1 MMEKKTKGTLP
12 ADLGSEYTVL
22 SELKS
27 GKSGQVL
34 LIYDTVCRRKAILKI
49 AYSRLELL
57 ETEAAAMSALAGEGI
72 PVVYNCRISDNCGWL
87 LREYIPGET
96 LDEYVKKNG
105 TLSAD
110 ETVSLGIAL
119 CRVVG
124 RMHLHE
130 PRMIHRDIKPQNVV
144 RKKDGSLCLIDF
156 GTCREYDASSSCDTQ
171 IIGTPVSAPPE
182 QFGYCQTDAR
192 SDVYSIGM
200 LLNFLSTGEYALDKR
215 SASPQLKSVIEKC
228 TCFAPND
235 RYSDALELQRAL
247 EALSPS
253 SRLRR
258 RILLCSAALAV
269 IAAVII
275 ILPIAVRG
283 ISAALA
289 SVGAEERISADPQI
303 EAEEYIF
310 ADPTIKAEVCRQLGK
325 DVITYGD
332 LNGITELMLIGN
344 TPVEE
349 WDSISVVGS
358 SIAVNGVGINDS
370 GGICTLKDIEAMPN
384 LHTLVLCNQE
394 ISDLSPLSGSK
405 IERLALNSNNISD
418 ITPLS
423 RCASLSE
430 LVIGGNPVSVL
441 TPLLEC
447 KQLSYLEIGK
457 TRVNNFE
464 VISKL
469 PELLS
474 LNIAFCEYLTDLS
487 PLAEMDDLRELTVFH
502 ADNET
507 LELIY
512 GMTGLV
518 KLEVWCSDEVPDFNG
533 ISRLVNLQHLLLS
546 VLDGN
551 ALLSFDGIEKLPRLY
566 YMFISGARC
575 ADVSAIGKSRSLSTI
590 SFEDCEIDD
599 FSALGE
605 IDGLHQV
612 ECSIAD
618 YDKIMAAL
626 AENRAVSV
634 TIR

>member
-1 MMEKKTKGTLP
+1 MTEEKIKAALP
-12 ADLGSEYTVL
+12 AYPEGEYTIL
-22 SELKS
+22 SVLKS
-27 GKSGQVL
+27 GGRGQVL
-34 LIYDTVCRRKAILKI
+34 LVYDTVCRRKAVLKN
-49 AYSRLELL
+49 AYGGPGQL

-72 PVVYNCRISDNCGWL
+72 PAVYGCRISDDGGWL

-105 TLSAD
+105 ARGAD

-130 PRMIHRDIKPQNVV
+130 PRMIHRDIKPQNIV
-144 RKKDGSLCLIDF
+144 RKKDGSLFLIDF

-269 IAAVII
+269 IAAVIMI
-275 ILPIAVRG
+275 SPSVVRV
-283 ISAALA
+283 ISAAL
-289 SVGAEERISADPQI
+289 SIVGTEKGA
-303 EAEEYIF
+303 YTF
-310 ADPTIKAEVCRQLGK
+310 ADPTIEAEIRRQLGK

-370 GGICTLKDIEAMPN
+370 GGIFTLKDIAAMPN

-507 LELIY
+507 LELIC

-566 YMFISGARC
+566 YLFITGAKC
-575 ADVSAIGKSRSLSTI
+575 TDVSAVGGSRSLSEI
-590 SFEDCEIDD
+590 VFEDCAIDD

-605 IDGLHQV
+605 IDGLRRV
-612 ECSIAD
+612 KCRGED
-618 YDKIMAAL
+618 YDKITAAL
-626 AENRAVSV
+626 AGNSTVSV
-634 TIR
+634 TIL

>member
-215 SASPQLKSVIEKC
+215 LANPQLKSVIEKC

-269 IAAVII
+269 IAAVIMI
-275 ILPIAVRG
+275 SPSVVRV
-283 ISAALA
+283 ISAAL
-289 SVGAEERISADPQI
+289 SIVGTEKGA
-303 EAEEYIF
+303 YTF
-310 ADPTIKAEVCRQLGK
+310 ADPTVEAEIRRRLGK

-370 GGICTLKDIEAMPN
+370 GGICTLEDIAAMPN

-502 ADNET
+502 ADKET

-533 ISRLVNLQHLLLS
+533 ISRLGNLQHLLFS

-575 ADVSAIGKSRSLSTI
+575 ADVSAIGKSRSLSSIT
-590 SFEDCEIDD
+590 FEDCEIDD
-599 FSALGE
+599 FSALSE
-605 IDGLHQV
+605 MDGLHQV
-612 ECSIAD
+612 ECSSAD

-626 AENRAVSV
+626 AENSAVSV